1 MNDLF
6 ESINEIREE
15 RAAICEF
22 DGLLTREQA
31 EKQGLLESEQYRVA
45 CEVRKVLEMPLNE
58 RREYLAKVDHA
69 RGKSSGQ
76 ELRAQ
81 VQAEWLRR
89 KAV

>member
-45 CEVRKVLEMPLNE
+45 CEVRKAMEMPLNE
-58 RREYLAKVDHA
+58 LLNVFWLFNLKNLKINDF
-69 RGKSSGQ
+69 SSHY
-76 ELRAQ
+76 
-81 VQAEWLRR
+81 
-89 KAV
+89 